1 MSSTLFEMSSISLRG
16 NRRSNQDRYCL
27 LENLDTA
34 FLVVADGMGGHPK
47 GEEAA
52 VIATEVCCDLFMRE
66 RKPIRDPAGFLQ
78 KAARHAHAKI
88 VDFGE
93 GHRPRIDPRT
103 TLVLSLVQDGM
114 AWWGHIGDSRLYHFR
129 EDRILTRTRDHSF
142 VERLLQNGSMTE
154 EELATSSYRN
164 YVTRCLGGYSGQPE
178 LCMDNPVVQLERGDI
193 LLLCSDGL
201 WGPLTDERLA
211 KAFQSDSP
219 LESILQR
226 AADMAFGM
234 AMPKS
239 DNITAVALRWLF
251 RGSPTPRQLGQPEVE
266 AKQTSLDSA
275 VDHIKSLLETFDAE
289 RTLPGFRRPFAKK

>member
-1 MSSTLFEMSSISLRG
+1 MNSSLFEMCSISLRG

-27 LENLDTA
+27 LENSDTA

-52 VIATEVCCDLFMRE
+52 AIATEVCCDLFMRE
-66 RKPIRDPAGFLQ
+66 RKPIHDPEAFLQ

-88 VDFGE
+88 VEFGE
-93 GHRPRIDPRT
+93 SHSPRLDPRT
-103 TLVLSLVQDGM
+103 TLVLSLVQNGM

-129 EDRILTRTRDHSF
+129 ENRILSRTRDHSF
-142 VERLLQNGSMTE
+142 VERLLQNGSITE
-154 EELATSSYRN
+154 AETMTSSYRN

-178 LCMDNPVVQLERGDI
+178 LCVDNAVVQLDRGDI

-201 WGPLTDERLA
+201 WGPLGDERLA
-211 KAFQSDSP
+211 KAFHGDLA

-226 AADMAFGM
+226 TADMAFGLS
-234 AMPKS
+234 MPKS

-251 RGSPTPRQLGQPEVE
+251 RGTLTPRQPEVE
-266 AKQTSLDSA
+266 GLGSA
-275 VDHIKSLLETFDAE
+275 VDHIKSVLATFDAE
-289 RTLPGFRRPFAKK
+289 RTLPGFRRLGTKK